1 MTPPGSDR
9 SIYSSRAPISVATAR
24 NWSRLHTSPSAEGRL
39 VSRATKQCSAKRIEP
54 TEYLIHPETLASVRT
69 ILDYADRQKLGVPE
83 VLLSLG
89 LNLLTRAGLQAK
101 PYVAEVLREYWEIT
115 VDHRLATIS
124 LPTDEAD
131 LLGLV
136 YQCFLPEGHKNRT
149 GSYYTTKIVVDRML
163 DGFSFANG
171 ETLLDPCCGSGS
183 FLLVAPAPDPK
194 PLFGT
199 DIDPTAVM
207 IAKMNLLLKYRD
219 VEFDPQVYV
228 ADFCALCEEGDTRDA
243 DDDGDAGD
251 KEAFPV
257 RPVLPVRS
265 IRLRRDEP
273 ALGS

>member
-1 MTPPGSDR
+1 METHSTMLRRRIRLYRMSFGSHVWITTAFPRGRPMTPPGSDR

-124 LPTDEAD
+124 LPTSWDSSTSVSFPKGTKTARAPTTRPRSSST
-131 LLGLV
+131 G
-136 YQCFLPEGHKNRT
+136 CST
-149 GSYYTTKIVVDRML
+149 GSR
-163 DGFSFANG
+163 S
-171 ETLLDPCCGSGS
+171 
-183 FLLVAPAPDPK
+183 
-194 PLFGT
+194 
-199 DIDPTAVM
+199 PTAKRCS
-207 IAKMNLLLKYRD
+207 I
-219 VEFDPQVYV
+219 PV
-228 ADFCALCEEGDTRDA
+228 AGAVAFCSSLRPPTRSRSS
-243 DDDGDAGD
+243 GRTSTR
-251 KEAFPV
+251 
-257 RPVLPVRS
+257 RPS
-265 IRLRRDEP
+265 
-273 ALGS
+273 